1 MAIGFKAQAMQE
13 SGLVNLKPP
22 DAIHLA
28 SALRAEVVELHSFDD
43 KILNLNEVIGG
54 VDSNPLRI
62 CKPTE
67 GQPLGPLFDASLDK
81 ANDVD

>member
-1 MAIGFKAQAMQE
+1 MQT

-28 SALRAEVVELHSFDD
+28 SAQRACVVEMHSFDRKVLEYYSGQIAAAD
-43 KILNLNEVIGG
+43 GKPI
-54 VDSNPLRI
+54 RI

-67 GQPLGPLFDASLDK
+67 GQPIGPLFEDGQDGENEQEAE
-81 ANDVD
+81 